1 MDHRVLIP
9 SNNANGSQRSYDQ
22 TCTKQPPATTRHTE
36 CTRITQESD
45 PTSSIN
51 TLEIVRCNDTLQTAL
66 RSCAIL
72 KFKSY
77 QTKIEQLLP
86 AKS

>member
-1 MDHRVLIP
+1 MIP

-22 TCTKQPPATTRHTE
+22 TCTKQPAATKRHTE

-51 TLEIVRCNDTLQTAL
+51 TVEIVRCNDTLQTAL